1 VAQLLANVQT
11 ERLTLRPFQPSDLDD
26 LAAYFGL
33 PEISRYLYWGPRD
46 REETRAALE
55 RSLQRPPEIVEENVL
70 PVAVVFNETN
80 QVIGDFMLRW
90 TTNEHL
96 QGEIGGSLNPQYQGR
111 GLAVEIYRELLEIGF
126 TQYSLH
132 RIVGRCDGRN
142 ASSIRSLEKAGL
154 HREAHFVEN
163 EFVKGEW
170 TDEVVM
176 AIRREQWQHDDRRAS
191 TPVR

>member
-1 VAQLLANVQT
+1 MAQLHANVQT
-11 ERLTLRPFQPSDLDD
+11 ERLILRPFQPSDLDD
-26 LAAYFGL
+26 LAAYFGI
-33 PEISRYLYWGPRD
+33 PEISQYLYWGPRD
-46 REETRAALE
+46 REGTRAALD
-55 RSLQRPPEIVEENVL
+55 RSLQRPKEIVEENVL
-70 PVAVVFNETN
+70 PVAVVFNETSR
-80 QVIGDFMLRW
+80 VIGDFMLRW

-96 QGEIGGSLNPQYQGR
+96 QGEIGGSLNPEYHGR
-111 GLAVEIYRELLEIGF
+111 GLAVEIYRVLLEIGF

-142 ASSIRSLEKAGL
+142 AASIRSLEKAGL

-176 AIRREQWQHDDRRAS
+176 AIRRDQWQRDH
-191 TPVR
+191 